1 MARPPLCLASCRVF
15 TQPFDRF
22 HSARE
27 RPSHASRMRTSELL
41 AAAALLGVLV
51 AAVGSSVP
59 EVVESPPQNAS
70 ARIAALS
77 EAIRVKEVFG
87 DHLGAPPPP
96 PPPPPE
102 GNDDD
107 DAERRRLQKGKGK
120 GKGKK
125 AAAAAMPSTPSRRH
139 LLDSGEGSSLGGWA
153 VNPGTPRRPSTTSA
167 RTPRAAT
174 TYLPEL
180 ARKSGRQATGED
192 HVVSL
197 EQWKPPPVS
206 QLMGKG
212 AKSPRAKKPPSA
224 FPFNNVGA
232 KVSL

>member
-1 MARPPLCLASCRVF
+1 MEDQCDKEYYRALRKDMAPKTPRYSEHSHVPNRPRRYTDGFEYSADGNGAEPL
-15 TQPFDRF
+15 
-22 HSARE
+22 
-27 RPSHASRMRTSELL
+27 PSPRIVRTAPSR
-41 AAAALLGVLV
+41 G
-51 AAVGSSVP
+51 
-59 EVVESPPQNAS
+59 
-70 ARIAALS
+70 
-77 EAIRVKEVFG
+77 
-87 DHLGAPPPP
+87 
-96 PPPPPE
+96 
-102 GNDDD
+102 
-107 DAERRRLQKGKGK
+107 RRKGKGK
-120 GKGKK
+120 GKGKGG
-125 AAAAAMPSTPSRRH
+125 AAMPSTPSRRH